1 MKFGESQGG
10 GLIGQSVRRVEDARF
25 VTGRGCYTD
34 DIQLEGMAFGVSVRS
49 PYPHAEIRTID
60 TTAARAADGV
70 LAVYTAA
77 DIADYGMLPAIQLPG
92 SVATP
97 RPVLASGRVRYVG
110 EPVAFVVAQTR
121 AQAIAAAE
129 LVDVDY
135 LPLAAVGSMEAALA
149 DGAAQIWPEAPGN
162 IVFDWHLG
170 DKAAVEAAFAKAY
183 HIARVRVTQPRVA
196 PTSME
201 VRAAIGA
208 YDPAEGFTL
217 HAGSQ
222 GSAALRNN
230 VATVVL
236 KVPVE
241 QVRIVT
247 PDVGGG
253 FGMKWFVYPEYI
265 MVLHAARALG
275 RPVKWTG
282 ERTDA
287 FLTDAMGRDLTS
299 EAALAVDADGRF
311 LALDVLTHSNLG
323 AYIHQ
328 FGAMIQTM
336 AGGPMMGGL
345 YHIPAIHNHVLG
357 VVTTTM
363 PTDAYRGAG
372 RPESCLITE
381 RAVEAAARALGLAPE
396 EIRRRNLLRPDQ
408 LPHKSPL
415 GVTFDVGDYPALLE
429 KALVAS
435 DWAGFP
441 ARKQAAAARRQ
452 RLGRGMAYYVE
463 YAASGGTEE
472 FADIRMLDDGTIEVA
487 VGTQSNGQGHETAF
501 AQVVAERL
509 GVPMAQVRIVYG
521 DTSRLEVGNGTGGSR
536 SMQWGGNACLEACA
550 QLIDKGTALAAEAL
564 DSADIDYAEGLFLA
578 RGTNRSISL
587 ADLARRFPKALDVR
601 GHAKVPAPT
610 PVFPNGCHVVEVAI
624 DMDTGVP
631 TIARYTVVDDFGT
644 VINPMLVEGQVHGG
658 VAQGLGQV
666 LMEAMI
672 YDDSAQLLTGSF
684 MDYALPR
691 AAMMPEITFD
701 TAPVPNPNNPLG
713 VKGCGEAGSIGAL
726 AACVNALADA
736 LDGAPVSLPAT
747 PESLWRALQ
756 MQAA

>member
-1 MKFGESQGG
+1 MKFGESQSG

-34 DIQLEGMAFGVSVRS
+34 DIQLDGMAFGVSVRS
-49 PYPHAEIRTID
+49 PYPHAEIRAVD
-60 TTAARAADGV
+60 CAAARAAEGV
-70 LAVYTAA
+70 VAVYTAA

-92 SVATP
+92 SAATP

-110 EPVAFVVAQTR
+110 EPVAFVVAETR
-121 AQAIAAAE
+121 AQAVAAAE

-135 LPLAAVGSMEAALA
+135 APLAAVGSMAAARA
-149 DGAAQIWPEAPGN
+149 DDAPQIWPEAPGN

-170 DKAAVEAAFAKAY
+170 DKAAVEAAFAGA
-183 HIARVRVTQPRVA
+183 HCIARVRVTQPRIA

-201 VRAAIGA
+201 VRAAVGV
-208 YDPAEGFTL
+208 YDPAQGFTL

-222 GSAALRNN
+222 GTAALRGN
-230 VATVVL
+230 VAEVVL

-299 EAALAVDADGRF
+299 EAALAVDAEGRF

-328 FGAMIQTM
+328 FGAMIQTT

-345 YHIPAIHNHVLG
+345 YHIPAIHNRVRG
-357 VVTTTM
+357 VATTTM

-372 RPESCLITE
+372 RPESCLVTE
-381 RAVEAAARALGLAPE
+381 RAVEEAARLLGLSPE
-396 EIRRRNLLRPDQ
+396 EIRRRNLLRPEQ
-408 LPHKSPL
+408 LPYKSPL

-441 ARKQAAAARRQ
+441 ARKAAAATRGQ
-452 RLGRGMAYYVE
+452 RLGHGMAYYVE
-463 YAASGGTEE
+463 YASGGGTEE
-472 FADIRMLDDGTIEVA
+472 FADIRMLDDGVIEVA

-501 AQVVAERL
+501 AQVVAQRL

-521 DTSRLEVGNGTGGSR
+521 DTNRLEVGNGTGGSR
-536 SMQWGGNACLEACA
+536 SMQWGGSACLEACA
-550 QLIDKGTALAAEAL
+550 QLIEKGTVLATQTL
-564 DSADIDYAEGLFLA
+564 DSADVDYADGLFVA
-578 RGTNRSISL
+578 RGTNRSINLS
-587 ADLARRFPKALDVR
+587 DLAKRFPQALDVR
-601 GHAKVPAPT
+601 GHARAPKPT
-610 PVFPNGCHVVEVAI
+610 PVFPNGCHVVEVTI
-624 DMDTGVP
+624 DTDTGTP

-644 VINPMLVEGQVHGG
+644 IINPMLVEGQVHGG

-691 AAMMPEITFD
+691 AAMMPEIAFD
-701 TAPVPNPNNPLG
+701 TSPVPNPNNPLG

-736 LDGAPVSLPAT
+736 LDGRPFTLPAT
-747 PESLWRALQ
+747 PQTLWRALRQ
-756 MQAA
+756 QAA

>member
-1 MKFGESQGG
+1 MKFGASQGG
-10 GLIGQSVRRVEDARF
+10 SLIGQSVRRVEDARF

-34 DIQLEGMAFGVSVRS
+34 DIQLDGMVFGVSVRS
-49 PYPHAEIRTID
+49 PYPHAEIRAVD
-60 TTAARAADGV
+60 CAAARAADGV
-70 LAVYTAA
+70 LAVYTAG
-77 DIADYGMLPAIQLPG
+77 DIADYGMLPAILPPR
-92 SVATP
+92 STPTP
-97 RPVLASGRVRYVG
+97 RPVLAGTRVRYVG
-110 EPVAFVVAQTR
+110 EPVAFVVAHTR
-121 AQAIAAAE
+121 EQAQAAAE

-135 LPLAAVGSMEAALA
+135 VPLAAVGSVAAALA
-149 DGAAQIWPEAPGN
+149 DGAPQIWPDAAGN
-162 IVFDWHLG
+162 IVFDWTLG
-170 DKAAVEAAFAKAY
+170 DKAAVEAAFAQA
-183 HIARVRVTQPRVA
+183 HLVARVRVTQPRVA

-201 VRAAIGA
+201 VRAAIGT
-208 YDPAEGFTL
+208 YDPAQGYTL

-222 GSAALRNN
+222 GTAALRNN
-230 VATVVL
+230 VANVVL
-236 KVPVE
+236 KVPVD

-275 RPVKWTG
+275 LPVKWTG
-282 ERTDA
+282 ERADA

-299 EAALAVDADGRF
+299 DAALAIDAEGRF
-311 LALDVLTHSNLG
+311 LALDVQTHSNLG

-328 FGAMIQTM
+328 FGAMIQTS

-381 RAVEAAARALGLAPE
+381 RAVDEAARALGISPA

-408 LPHKSPL
+408 LPYKSPL
-415 GVTFDVGDYPALLE
+415 GIVFDVGDYPALLE
-429 KALVAS
+429 KALVAA
-435 DWAGFP
+435 DWADLP
-441 ARKQAAAARRQ
+441 ARKQAAAARGL
-452 RLGRGMAYYVE
+452 RLGCGMAYYVE

-472 FADIRMLDDGTIEVA
+472 FADIRMLDDGVIEVA

-501 AQVVAERL
+501 AQVVAQRL

-521 DTSRLEVGNGTGGSR
+521 DTARLEVGGGTGGSR
-536 SMQWGGNACLEACA
+536 SLQWGSAACLEACT
-550 QLIDKGTALAAEAL
+550 QVIEQGTALAAKAL
-564 DSADIDYAEGLFLA
+564 ESADIDYADGLFLA
-578 RGTNRSISL
+578 RGTNRSVHL
-587 ADLARRFPKALDVR
+587 RDLAQRFPKALDVR
-601 GHAKVPAPT
+601 GHAKVAAPT
-610 PVFPNGCHVVEVAI
+610 PVFPNGCHIVEVEI
-624 DMDTGVP
+624 DQETGVP
-631 TIARYTVVDDFGT
+631 TISRYTVVDDFGT
-644 VINPMLVEGQVHGG
+644 VVNPMLVEGQVHGG

-701 TAPVPNPNNPLG
+701 TSPVPNPNNPLG

-726 AACVNALADA
+726 AACVNALVDA
-736 LDGAPVSLPAT
+736 LDGAPVTLPAT
-747 PESLWRALQ
+747 PETLWRALHR
-756 MQAA
+756 QAA